1 MAHAVLYVGRE
12 LAEGF
17 AEAFRDEERV
27 ITETAFSLFFVRE
40 DPFDGA
46 VEGGD
51 DLPVAGEG
59 EDTAKPT
66 TPRFASCS
74 GFGQFGEELF
84 AIGGIGRPIV
94 GITRGVNSRGPVQRI
109 DFEAGVIGEHGGF
122 RHHLAGGEC
131 FDGGVLVKGSPGFLG
146 RFQIRERGQVHDF
159 VKKAC
164 EDFANFLRLVGVM
177 GRDNE
182 RFGHP
187 QTMLHS
193 AVMSHGHP
201 FELLSPAGN
210 WDCARAAVANDA
222 DAIYFGLP
230 AFNARIRADNFTEE
244 DLPELMTFLHERGV
258 RGFVAFNTLIFTG
271 ELEAAERQLRLIHE
285 AGVDAIIVQD
295 IGLAKMARAI
305 CPGLELHASTQMTI
319 TSPEALDFVNEA
331 FQLDC
336 AVIAREN
343 SFREMTLFRANQ
355 PGAVKLETFVHGA
368 LCVAYSGQCLT
379 SESLG
384 QRSANRGECA
394 QACRMP
400 YDLIVDGE
408 QRDLG
413 DKRYLLSPQDLAGID
428 EITSLIEAGVSSFKI
443 EGRLKT
449 PEYVAAVTRVY
460 RKAIDAALAGTME
473 SASERDR
480 YELEMT
486 FSRGLHSGW
495 LNGIDNKKL
504 VHARFGKKRGAF
516 IGTISRVG
524 PDWVEVDALVP
535 VKNGDGVV
543 FDTGGDTDK
552 EQGGRIYGVQGKRL
566 SFQRNKI
573 RFPEL
578 NPGDRIWKTD
588 DPALNAELQKSW
600 HESRLQPR
608 KRALKWA
615 VTGRAGAPLILTD
628 TGTGASVE
636 SSIPLQLAEQ
646 RPLGA
651 EFLEQQF
658 GRLGNTAFELAS
670 LLVDL
675 EGAVMLPVSEL
686 NRMRRAMI
694 EQLEL
699 KPDEPKTI
707 PVSTKTTVVE
717 LLPDRPETIDGK
729 PVLSVLCRNQEQVE
743 AALSAK
749 VERIYADFEDI
760 RRYRDVVG
768 AVRES
773 GASSRIYLATP
784 RIQKAG
790 EAGLFRV
797 VEKAKPDG
805 VLVRNLGG
813 VHHFREKPEFEM
825 IGDFSL
831 NVANPISA
839 DFFRSHGCKFLTISY
854 DLNIGQVLDLLK
866 TAPPAWFE
874 ITLHQHMPMFHM
886 EHCVF
891 CAFISD
897 GTDVTNCGRPCD
909 THRVELR
916 DRVGQHHI
924 LSADVGCRNTLYNG
938 RAQSGARFYH
948 DLFEEGLR
956 RFRVEL
962 LQETGEDANTIIAAY
977 QDLLAGNKEG
987 SQLWDQL
994 KVESKLGVVEGTL
1007 ATSS

>member
-1 MAHAVLYVGRE
+1 MAHAVLNLRRE

-17 AEAFRDEERV
+17 AVAFGNEERV
-27 ITETAFSLFFVRE
+27 VTKAAFAFFLIRE
-40 DPFDGA
+40 DALDGTI
-46 VEGGD
+46 EGGEN
-51 DLPVAGEG
+51 LILAGEG
-59 EDTAKPT
+59 EDATKAATA
-66 TPRFASCS
+66 RFSFGP
-74 GFGQFGEELF
+74 GFVEFDEELF
-84 AIGGIGRPIV
+84 AVGFVGRVFAGVAGGVDAGR
-94 GITRGVNSRGPVQRI
+94 TVQGI
-109 DFEAGVIGEHGGF
+109 DFKPRVVGDDGCFGHG
-122 RHHLAGGEC
+122 LAGGEG
-131 FDGGVLVKGSPGFLG
+131 FDGGIFVEGGSGFLRG
-146 RFQIRERGQVHDF
+146 LKLGEGGQVHDF
-159 VKKAC
+159 VVEVRKDLA
-164 EDFANFLRLVGVM
+164 EFLRFVGVVR
-177 GRDNE
+177 GNNE
-182 RFGHP
+182 RFGHR

-193 AVMSHGHP
+193 SEMSHGHP

-210 WDCARAAVANDA
+210 WDCARAAVANGA

-230 AFNARIRADNFTEE
+230 AFNARIRADNFTET

-319 TSPEALDFVNEA
+319 TSPEALEFVNAA
-331 FQLDC
+331 FELDC

-343 SFREMTLFRANQ
+343 SLREMKLFRADEA
-355 PGAVKLETFVHGA
+355 GAVKLETFVHGA

-428 EITSLIEAGVSSFKI
+428 EIPALIEAGISSFKI

-460 RKAIDAALAGTME
+460 RKAIDAALNGE
-473 SASERDR
+473 GERASEADR
-480 YELEMT
+480 YELEMA

-516 IGTISRVG
+516 VGTISQVG
-524 PDWVEVDALVP
+524 PDWVEVEPQVP

-543 FDTGGDTDK
+543 FDTGGNTDK
-552 EQGGRIYGVQGKRL
+552 EQGGRIYGVHGKRL
-566 SFQRNKI
+566 SFQREKI
-573 RFPEL
+573 RFQDLKE
-578 NPGDRIWKTD
+578 GDRIWKTD

-600 HESRLQPR
+600 NESRLKPQ
-608 KRALKWA
+608 KQMLTWA
-615 VTGRAGAPLILTD
+615 VAGRAGDPLILTD
-628 TGTGASVE
+628 SGTGAKVA
-636 SSIPLQLAEQ
+636 SSIPLQVAEQ
-646 RPLGA
+646 RPLAA
-651 EFLEQQF
+651 EFLQKQF
-658 GRLGNTAFELAS
+658 GRLGNTAYQLES
-670 LLVDL
+670 LDVDL
-675 EGAVMLPVSEL
+675 EGEVMLPVSEL
-686 NRMRRAMI
+686 NRMRRAMVEKL
-694 EQLEL
+694 EQEPDAA
-699 KPDEPKTI
+699 KPAR
-707 PVSTKTTVVE
+707 VSTNVSVAE
-717 LLPDRPETIDGK
+717 LLPKLPENDRGAE
-729 PVLSVLCRNQEQVE
+729 PVLYVLCRNQEQVD

-749 VERIYADFEDI
+749 VERIYADFEDV
-760 RRYRDVVG
+760 RRYRDVVRS
-768 AVRES
+768 VRES
-773 GASSRIYLATP
+773 GVNSRIYLATP

-790 EAGLFRV
+790 ESGLFRV

-813 VHHFREKPEFEM
+813 VQHFREHGELEM

-839 DFFRSHGCKFLTISY
+839 EFFRGQGCRNLTISY
-854 DLNIGQVLDLLK
+854 DLNIGQVLDLLAK
-866 TAPPAWFE
+866 APPAWFE

-891 CAFISD
+891 CSFISE

-909 THRVELR
+909 THEVELR
-916 DRVGQHHI
+916 DRVGQRHI

-938 RAQSGARFYH
+938 RAQSGARFFGNLL
-948 DLFEEGLR
+948 DSGLR
-956 RFRVEL
+956 QYRVEL
-962 LQETGEDANTIIAAY
+962 LKENREEAAATITAY
-977 QDLLAGNKEG
+977 QDLLRGSEG
-987 SQLWDQL
+987 GTQLWERLQ
-994 KVESKLGVVEGTL
+994 VESKLGVVEGTL
-1007 ATSS
+1007 A